1 MARKPKSRRSV
12 GEIEIDQ
19 RIGRRIHERRVVLGL
34 NQTKLADG
42 LGISFRQIQKY
53 EKGANRMGAGLLY
66 GCAELLDVPP
76 EYFFEGTTSALACL
90 RRHWANHWGR
100 PGPQHHCLAT
110 KFSTSAPGQT
120 ADDLDKK
127 AETAISFSR
136 SRVKRPNCAQFASPG
151 PRRGVRGEIYSRVCS
166 RHGD

>member
-76 EYFFEGTTSALACL
+76 EYFFEGLEGSDSGTPDETRSDEAMKLARAYYSISDPKQRQRIWRLVQALA
-90 RRHWANHWGR
+90 
-100 PGPQHHCLAT
+100 
-110 KFSTSAPGQT
+110 
-120 ADDLDKK
+120 
-127 AETAISFSR
+127 R
-136 SRVKRPNCAQFASPG
+136 SD
-151 PRRGVRGEIYSRVCS
+151 I
-166 RHGD
+166 